1 MSRVHEALQHYNQA
15 LADPL
20 SGIPCQELQSG
31 VRIFTGMSV
40 IIILFVHMYIM
51 YIGSDA
57 IQWFINNMEG
67 VSSIESATRIG
78 NRLIELG
85 MISEI
90 QGIMC
95 VRNQNM

>member
-1 MSRVHEALQHYNQA
+1 
-15 LADPL
+15 
-20 SGIPCQELQSG
+20 
-31 VRIFTGMSV
+31 
-40 IIILFVHMYIM
+40 MYIM

-95 VRNQNM
+95 VCNQNM